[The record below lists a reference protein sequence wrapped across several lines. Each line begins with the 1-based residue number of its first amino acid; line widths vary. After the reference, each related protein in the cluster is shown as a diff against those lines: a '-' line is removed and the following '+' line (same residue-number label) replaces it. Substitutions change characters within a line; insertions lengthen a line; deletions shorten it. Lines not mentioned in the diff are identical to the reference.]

1 MRDLMQVSSKSLRE
15 QNVRQAERR
24 AKHAGGRPPGVA
36 MPCGWGCGKSLT
48 ASEMREHFTTC
59 LSRPAERP

>member
-1 MRDLMQVSSKSLRE
+1 MRDLMQVSSKSLKE
-15 QNVRQAERR
+15 QNARQAERR

-59 LSRPAERP
+59 PSRPADRP